1 MRRRDANEFEIE
13 PGALIFGLIAGLLV
27 GALVA
32 LFKFPKTGKSLRE
45 DVSTSLATTS
55 QQLRAR
61 VEAAIPTD
69 PVAESLAEGKAAA
82 RRRRGELGLDS

>member
-13 PGALIFGLIAGLLV
+13 PGALIFGMLV
-27 GALVA
+27 GILFGAIVA
-32 LFKFPKTGKSLRE
+32 LFKFPKTGRSLRE
-45 DVSTSLATTS
+45 DVSTSLAATG

-82 RRRRGELGLDS
+82 RRRRGELGLEG